1 VFQARLTNDVYH
13 YTGVDTAIY
22 GILDRGAIRL
32 GPYESTNDPQESR
45 PKFPPLSSHHDHEPA
60 DNEVHQ
66 IWTHADWWLRRY
78 VKVACFTQDFEL
90 PENALDENALR
101 GWAHASEWAHY
112 GADHGGACLRFD
124 RTKLVEQFHAQMGSR
139 GQCFDGAVAY
149 PVQRFSGLP
158 VDLLDLGQ
166 VREFGIDAVVSR
178 YIEKHYEDLFF
189 TKHHD
194 WANECEY
201 RLILNDQSLLPAY
214 LDISDCL
221 TGVFLGDAF
230 PAERGEVIRHLM
242 DRFPQIELV
251 QLRYHNG
258 RLLRT
263 PTNCASDQLG
273 LTPRRAG
280 TMSERLEALRTIELQ
295 REQAKIEGATQMEAV
310 LEGLRA
316 VVSSAEASCQSWQ
329 CVAADVYPQ
338 ATAIPPEQRSRKPG
352 VLGEVVILESGSM
365 CVVENLPKQS
375 LTLTIALAA
384 QLLEEGTVRL
394 HGAIQ
399 LETWSATGNE
409 TSELWRE
416 TQEVPLVEA
425 VAMIATLQLHV
436 DAELPLAKESFDSQ
450 RPQILDSAPTAADGE
465 PGEPRQ
471 GS

>member
-1 VFQARLTNDVYH
+1 MFQARLTNDVYH

-194 WANECEY
+194 W
-201 RLILNDQSLLPAY
+201 
-214 LDISDCL
+214 
-221 TGVFLGDAF
+221 
-230 PAERGEVIRHLM
+230 IR
-242 DRFPQIELV
+242 
-251 QLRYHNG
+251 RY
-258 RLLRT
+258 
-263 PTNCASDQLG
+263 
-273 LTPRRAG
+273 
-280 TMSERLEALRTIELQ
+280 
-295 REQAKIEGATQMEAV
+295 
-310 LEGLRA
+310 
-316 VVSSAEASCQSWQ
+316 
-329 CVAADVYPQ
+329 
-338 ATAIPPEQRSRKPG
+338 
-352 VLGEVVILESGSM
+352 
-365 CVVENLPKQS
+365 
-375 LTLTIALAA
+375 
-384 QLLEEGTVRL
+384 
-394 HGAIQ
+394 
-399 LETWSATGNE
+399 
-409 TSELWRE
+409 
-416 TQEVPLVEA
+416 
-425 VAMIATLQLHV
+425 
-436 DAELPLAKESFDSQ
+436 LAKEMYTTAFNVDESDAMFSRTDPEVEKAVDTMPKASALLESARKIIVQ
-450 RPQILDSAPTAADGE
+450 RMNGQ
-465 PGEPRQ
+465 R
-471 GS
+471 